1 MTISPSQTA
10 SPSEAAAPPTTSPQA
25 SPAAPPHSP
34 ADASSMLVIATLAHR
49 ELVRFFRQRNRV
61 IGALAQ
67 PVLFWLLF
75 GAGLGPSFRMP
86 SGDAAAAD
94 AAVGYREY
102 FFPGT
107 MSLILLFTAIFTTIS
122 IIEDRREGFLQS
134 VLVAPIA
141 RWSMV
146 AGKLLGGSLIALV
159 QVMLFFLLGLTL
171 DLHYS
176 FSMLAAV
183 TAFAFLSAFALTA
196 LGFLIAWRTDS
207 TQGFHA
213 VMSVFL
219 MPMWL
224 LSGAFFPGEGWLR
237 YVMAVNP
244 MTYMTAGLRH
254 LMYWSAGSTRV
265 AMPPHVPSLTVC
277 WLVTAGIAV
286 LLFVAATRTARRR
299 TTGDLL

>member
-1 MTISPSQTA
+1 MTPIP
-10 SPSEAAAPPTTSPQA
+10 E
-25 SPAAPPHSP
+25 
-34 ADASSMLVIATLAHR
+34 ADASRPTSDAAANLLAATTLCQR

-61 IGALAQ
+61 IGAVGQ

-86 SGDAAAAD
+86 GAATS
-94 AAVGYREY
+94 AVGYREF

-134 VLVAPIA
+134 VLVAPISRFA
-141 RWSMV
+141 V
-146 AGKLLGGSLIALV
+146 VFGKLLGGSLIALIQALV
-159 QVMLFFLLGLTL
+159 FFALGLTL
-171 DLHYS
+171 DLHYNAAMIAGVVA
-176 FSMLAAV
+176 FS
-183 TAFAFLSAFALTA
+183 FLSAMALTA
-196 LGFLIAWRTDS
+196 LGFVIAWRMDS

-224 LSGAFFPGEGWLR
+224 LSGSFFPGEGWTA
-237 YVMAVNP
+237 YVMAANP
-244 MTYMTAGLRH
+244 MTYMTAGLRR
-254 LMYWSAGSTRV
+254 LMYWGRDDV
-265 AMPPHVPSLTVC
+265 AALLPPQLPSLPVC
-277 WLVTAGIAV
+277 WIVTAATAIVLCGLAAHAV
-286 LLFVAATRTARRR
+286 RTR